1 MGVVRYFGYG
11 SNMDLQSLRAKG
23 IVPRAST
30 PGALVGWRLRF
41 NVHHWFKH
49 EGGVCNICPTDEPG
63 ARVLGVVH
71 TCEPDTLD
79 KLDVVESVGVG
90 YDRIE
95 IPVETAEGTVRAVA
109 YVGLPTYLDERCLPT
124 RRYLNLLVRGAE
136 HAGIDADYVAALRA
150 HPVHQPAPAGP
161 FVPPPGEFPSFT
173 LESLGEH
180 PTLTGL
186 DGQVFDMT
194 GCRWQHECLVGLLG
208 RRDMTLFH
216 LRRMDDSDGRESLD
230 DVKAGRL
237 RPTQRA
243 YLDHYLHGYAAE
255 YRYAGTLTYP

>member
-30 PGALVGWRLRF
+30 PGALTGWRLRF

-49 EGGVCNICPTDEPG
+49 EGGVGNICPTDETG

-71 TCEPDTLD
+71 ECEPDALD

-95 IPVETAEGTVRAVA
+95 IPVETAAGSVRAFA
-109 YVGLPTYLDERCLPT
+109 YVGLPTYLDDRCLPT

-136 HAGIDADYVAALRA
+136 HAGIDPGYVAALRSHA
-150 HPVHQPAPAGP
+150 VHQPEPVGP
-161 FVPPPGEFPSFT
+161 FVPPTGVFPSFT
-173 LESLGEH
+173 LESLAEH
-180 PTLTGL
+180 ATLTGL
-186 DGQVFDMT
+186 DGAVFDMA

-237 RPTQRA
+237 RLTQRA
-243 YLDHYLHGYAAE
+243 YLDAYLHGYAAE
-255 YRYAGTLTYP
+255 YRYAGTLRYP